1 MLKLDTIEL
10 INDTCKLAG
19 IERLTP
25 DNVDINDVKVWNSMR
40 DDTTG
45 IFQWE
50 GSTGNG
56 YIKRLL
62 SDENIKKFSVC
73 K

>member
-1 MLKLDTIEL
+1 MIPANWQELKDLLL
-10 INDTCKLAG
+10 IM
-19 IERLTP
+19 
-25 DNVDINDVKVWNSMR
+25 VDINDVKVWNSMR

-62 SDENIKKFSVC
+62 SDENIKKFQSVM
-73 K
+73 KM